1 MTKGQSQR
9 PLLVERRALP
19 ITDLLYGQTCAKPT
33 NSLRSS
39 LVKVAQVASLRMSIV
54 DNGQREGGWGGRKV
68 LVTGSPAAETWRDH
82 HFSPFV
88 N

>member
-1 MTKGQSQR
+1 M
-9 PLLVERRALP
+9 ERRALP
-19 ITDLLYGQTCAKPT
+19 ITDLQYGQMSAKPT
-33 NSLRSS
+33 NSLKSS

-54 DNGQREGGWGGRKV
+54 DNGQKGGGGGRKV
-68 LVTGSPAAETWRDH
+68 LVTGSPAAEAWRDH

>member
-1 MTKGQSQR
+1 M
-9 PLLVERRALP
+9 P
-19 ITDLLYGQTCAKPT
+19 ITDLQYGQMSAKPT
-33 NSLRSS
+33 NSLKSS

-54 DNGQREGGWGGRKV
+54 DNGQRGGGWGGREV

-82 HFSPFV
+82 YFSPFV

>member
-1 MTKGQSQR
+1 MS
-9 PLLVERRALP
+9 
-19 ITDLLYGQTCAKPT
+19 AKPT
-33 NSLRSS
+33 NSLKSS

-54 DNGQREGGWGGRKV
+54 DNGQKGGGGGRKV
-68 LVTGSPAAETWRDH
+68 LVTASPAAEAWRDH